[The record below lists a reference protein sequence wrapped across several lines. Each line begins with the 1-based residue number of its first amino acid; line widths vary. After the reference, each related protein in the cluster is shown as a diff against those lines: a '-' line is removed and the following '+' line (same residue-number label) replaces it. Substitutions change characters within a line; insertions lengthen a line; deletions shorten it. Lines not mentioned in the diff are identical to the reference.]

1 MIFDEFE
8 LSGIVGKEIVR
19 LQLLDDI
26 RSDCGQF
33 VVGKEALEYVKR

>member
-1 MIFDEFE
+1 MVFNEFE

-26 RSDCGQF
+26 RSDGGQV
-33 VVGKEALEYVKR
+33 VVGKEALEYDKR